1 MRRKS
6 LILFPLVLF
15 VGLFLM
21 RHQIVVL
28 GTKVCLNKTFE
39 QNVAF
44 NEVKAR
50 KGKVVVQ
57 GLQVRDKQMLL
68 VIEEMEFGL
77 SFGKVVAHPKGFVSL
92 CRQGISS
99 WDQALVALK
108 RYGNGLSIQNGVLQ
122 LEDQRYYF
130 KFENQTLAITHDPSL
145 KDHPFLE
152 AHFHVKKDRV
162 SVMLDVKSVPSSR
175 LLRLAS
181 FVAPEHLSGLQEAQG
196 QIELKANV
204 HFDKSGEITDL
215 STRFACE
222 NFQLFYPKFEIA
234 AQSKKLIGAINY
246 PKGDAKLPL
255 WKRMECKALL
265 EKGNLI
271 WGEKLA
277 VTQLDGNLSLDPKQD
292 PSLFLKGEL
301 AGEGKPLHLKLEGKG
316 AIHEDNAYWLEF
328 ALSLDNRIGTEC
340 GAFLSICRPQV
351 DDLVIQLEASNLL
364 PGQVEMLRGY
374 FAKSLPRLKEW
385 EVKEGSVGGKL
396 VALFEKGELATFE
409 VQDLIGQNIVLA
421 STSKKEPLCFSNIKG
436 EGRLFDAFNLEIDLP
451 APDLFSFVS
460 PEFKEAYA
468 NYRYDDMARLS
479 MTMKFGKKGVETSA
493 HVDFIQQQQSIQF
506 GYKSASP
513 FPASLAAISEGWV
526 HSDKITHMLYGP
538 FVKLA
543 NEDLQLY
550 GAVDLTGSYDGKQLD
565 CSIQVEEFM
574 VKHPLV
580 DLKAAA
586 IGEKGKVQG
595 RAKFTYDLSSNTFSG
610 TVPLQHAQAYD
621 RTNGILFEDLTTD
634 LILEQGSIK
643 GKIAHTNISYDTVPV
658 LQNAQFEFSYG
669 EQLVLS
675 SLNGKIA
682 LPSSAEFF
690 VSNGKLDNR
699 SCEFRLLHGKDE
711 LARFS
716 GSKGEIWNGTLTVK
730 PLKEDFDLQFA
741 HHPLTG
747 STILDAKGAG
757 IQLFVKKQGGDIL
770 LEKFDFRDLSLKGV
784 IAKAEKG
791 FTLTD
796 FQLEQPNLTLRGK
809 GTLALDLPQADTNFG
824 LRSELVLCVDM
835 AAPFPVQL
843 QTTRAFKAVY
853 SPDMGLVLSDLD
865 LAGAGCQLNIGQL
878 EYLNAGEHTMANKC
892 SFKLSQEAFAQFC
905 NAGALPSFLR
915 DFKIFKNLSGQ
926 VNYSQIKGKT
936 TIEGTLSDKAISL
949 EWKDQ
954 AGEFS
959 FGTESDKLL
968 FQVHKDEEGFHL
980 DGVKGS
986 FGKISADLKK
996 QGKEL
1001 LKGQVSLDF
1010 SALSELIELP
1020 LNRYLTLWKT
1030 GGGYQ
1035 FEGTFTPKKQLA
1047 DWTFK
1052 GKMKGSDFEWGGY
1065 QLDSIEAKLDMEP
1078 GKITIENLDLSD
1090 DAGKV
1095 WIGDASITRAKNKQ
1109 WVFSVPKAEI
1119 RNFQPSILTKLGA
1132 EAPSAKSLI
1141 AKSITLENLK
1151 GRIDDLKSIT
1161 GSGKLSFTNLP
1172 KKGEKHLPNKLPN
1185 QLLEKLKLDGAL
1197 FVPTSGEVQ
1206 IALENGK
1213 CLLKE
1218 VQSLITEKKKS
1229 EFEAPRTGAM
1239 GYIDFDGNF
1248 FIDLQ
1253 VKQHVV
1259 RGHTMPFNL
1268 QVRGNWNDPQLIIK

>member
-15 VGLFLM
+15 AALFLL

-44 NEVKAR
+44 NDVKAR

-77 SFGKVVAHPKGFVSL
+77 SFGKIIAHPKGFVNL

-130 KFENQTLAITHDPSL
+130 KFENQNLAVTHDPSL

-152 AHFHVKKDRV
+152 ANFHVKKDRV
-162 SVMLDVKSVPSSR
+162 SVLLDVKSMPSSR

-181 FVAPEHLSGLQEAQG
+181 FVAPEYLSGLQEAQG
-196 QIELKANV
+196 QIELKASV
-204 HFDKSGEITDL
+204 QFDKSGELSEL

-222 NFQLFYPKFEIA
+222 NFQLFYPKYEIA
-234 AQSKKLIGAINY
+234 AQTKKLIGAFNY
-246 PKGDAKLPL
+246 PKGDAKLPI
-255 WKRMECKALL
+255 WKRVECKAML

-277 VTQLDGNLSLDPKQD
+277 VTQMDGNLSLDPKVD

-301 AGEGKPLHLKLEGKG
+301 ADEGKPLHLKLEGKG
-316 AIHEDNAYWLEF
+316 AVHDDNAYWLEF

-340 GAFLSICRPQV
+340 GAYLSICRPQA

-374 FAKSLPRLKEW
+374 FAKSLPKLKEW
-385 EVKEGSVGGKL
+385 EVKEGNVGGKL

-409 VQDLIGQNIVLA
+409 VQDLIGKNIVLS
-421 STSKKEPLCFSNIKG
+421 STSKKEPLCFSSIKA
-436 EGRLFDAFNLEIDLP
+436 EGRLFEAFNLEIDLP
-451 APDLFSFVS
+451 APDLFSFIS

-468 NYRYDDMARLS
+468 NYRYDDMARLT
-479 MTMKFGKKGVETSA
+479 MNMKFGKKEVETSA
-493 HVDFIQQQQSIQF
+493 HVDFIQQKQSLQF
-506 GYKSASP
+506 GYKSAGP
-513 FPASLAAISEGWV
+513 FPASFAEISEGWI
-526 HSDKITHMLYGP
+526 HSDKLTHMLYGP

-543 NEDLQLY
+543 SEDLQLY
-550 GAVDLTGSYDGKQLD
+550 GDIDLTGSYDGKQLD
-565 CSIQVEEFM
+565 CTAQVDQFM
-574 VKHPLV
+574 VKHPLI
-580 DLKAAA
+580 DFKAAA
-586 IGEKGKVQG
+586 IGEKGKAQG
-595 RAKFTYDLSSNTFSG
+595 RAKFTYDLATNTITG
-610 TVPLQHAQAYD
+610 KLPLQHAEAYD
-621 RTNGILFEDLTTD
+621 RMHGVLFQDLTTD
-634 LILEQGSIK
+634 VFLEQNGIR
-643 GKIAHTNISYDTVPV
+643 GHIAHTNISYDTVPL
-658 LQNAQFEFSYG
+658 LQDAQLDFSYE
-669 EQLVLS
+669 EQLSFS

-682 LPSSAEFF
+682 LPSNAEFF

-699 SCEFRLLHGKDE
+699 SCEFRLLQGKDE

-716 GSKGEIWNGTLTVK
+716 GSKGEIWNGTLSVK

-741 HHPLTG
+741 YDPRTE
-747 STILDAKGAG
+747 SAILDAKGAG
-757 IQLFVKKQGGDIL
+757 IHLFCKKQGVDIL
-770 LEKFDFRDLSLKGV
+770 LEKLDFKDLSLKGV
-784 IAKAEKG
+784 IAKAENG

-796 FQLEQPNLTLRGK
+796 FQLEQPNLTLRAV

-824 LRSELVLCVDM
+824 LRSELALTVDM

-843 QTTRAFKAVY
+843 KTTRAFKAAY
-853 SPDMGLVLSDLD
+853 SPDMGLILSDLD
-865 LAGAGCQLNIGQL
+865 FAGSGCQLNIGQL
-878 EYLNAGEHTMANKC
+878 EYLNASDHTMASKC
-892 SFKLSQEAFAQFC
+892 AFKLSDEAFAQFC

-959 FGTESDKLL
+959 FGSENERLL
-968 FQVHKDEEGFHL
+968 FQVHKDEDGFHL
-980 DGVKGS
+980 DGVKGT
-986 FGKISADLKK
+986 FGKITADLKK

-1010 SALSELIELP
+1010 P
-1020 LNRYLTLWKT
+1020 
-1030 GGGYQ
+1030 
-1035 FEGTFTPKKQLA
+1035 
-1047 DWTFK
+1047 
-1052 GKMKGSDFEWGGY
+1052 
-1065 QLDSIEAKLDMEP
+1065 
-1078 GKITIENLDLSD
+1078 
-1090 DAGKV
+1090 
-1095 WIGDASITRAKNKQ
+1095 
-1109 WVFSVPKAEI
+1109 
-1119 RNFQPSILTKLGA
+1119 PS
-1132 EAPSAKSLI
+1132 PSSLI
-1141 AKSITLENLK
+1141 FLLTATLAFGKQEAATSSMGPLPQKSI
-1151 GRIDDLKSIT
+1151 
-1161 GSGKLSFTNLP
+1161 
-1172 KKGEKHLPNKLPN
+1172 
-1185 QLLEKLKLDGAL
+1185 
-1197 FVPTSGEVQ
+1197 
-1206 IALENGK
+1206 
-1213 CLLKE
+1213 
-1218 VQSLITEKKKS
+1218 
-1229 EFEAPRTGAM
+1229 
-1239 GYIDFDGNF
+1239 
-1248 FIDLQ
+1248 
-1253 VKQHVV
+1253 
-1259 RGHTMPFNL
+1259 
-1268 QVRGNWNDPQLIIK
+1268 